1 MDNQKETSKGQTP
14 DPENEMP
21 LHIVLPAEWEPQSGI
36 QLTWPHS
43 GTDWEPMLDEI
54 SQCYAR
60 IVREIIRFEPVMIV
74 TPSADIVHPYIEDL
88 DQDRIHFCEVPGTND
103 TWARD
108 HGGISVM
115 FNGEP
120 AVFNFTFNGWGMKY
134 PANYDNQIVFE
145 MEKDGAFTPDI
156 KVRYFSLVLEGG
168 SIESDGCGTVLTT
181 ARCLFSKN
189 RNERLSKATF
199 MAAIEALLGA
209 DRLLI
214 LKHGYLEGDDT
225 DGHVDTLA
233 RFCDPETI
241 AYVQCT
247 DPDDS
252 HFDELLAMERELLAL
267 RTAEGKPYR
276 LISLP
281 MAEPVFDEDGYQLP
295 ATYANFLILNGAVLV
310 PAYGNDE
317 LDEQAREVLQTA
329 FPDREII
336 SVDCLPLIQQGGAI
350 HCATMQYPAGVLNVD
365 TDDEEAESDEYSPL

>member
-1 MDNQKETSKGQTP
+1 MDNHKEPRKGQTT
-14 DPENEMP
+14 DPENKRP

-43 GTDWEPMLDEI
+43 GTDWAPMLDEI

-88 DQDRIHFCEVPGTND
+88 DQDRIHICEVRGTND

-108 HGGISVM
+108 HGGITVT
-115 FNGEP
+115 NNDKP
-120 AVFNFTFNGWGMKY
+120 AVLNFIFNGWGMKY
-134 PANYDNQIVFE
+134 PANYDNQIVSE
-145 MEKDGAFTPDI
+145 MESGQAFAPGI
-156 KVRYFSLVLEGG
+156 KVLSPPFVLEGG

-181 ARCLFSKN
+181 ASCLFSNN
-189 RNERLSKATF
+189 RNEPWLSHNTKDDLAF
-199 MAAIEALLGA
+199 FLGA
-209 DRLLI
+209 DRLLV
-214 LKHGYLEGDDT
+214 LENGYLEGDDT

-247 DPDDS
+247 DPEDS

-350 HCATMQYPAGVLNVD
+350 HCATMQYPAGVLNVYTD
-365 TDDEEAESDEYSPL
+365 DDEEESDEYSPL

>member
-1 MDNQKETSKGQTP
+1 MNNQKETSKGQTP
-14 DPENEMP
+14 DPENKMP

-36 QLTWPHS
+36 QLTWPHD
-43 GTDWEPMLDEI
+43 GTDWAPMLDEI

-74 TPSADIVHPYIEDL
+74 TPSADIVRPYIEDL

-189 RNERLSKATF
+189 RNERLSKATI

-252 HFDELLAMERELLAL
+252 HFDDLLAMERELLAL

-365 TDDEEAESDEYSPL
+365 TDDDEAESDEYSPL

>member
-1 MDNQKETSKGQTP
+1 MDNQKETSKGQTS
-14 DPENEMP
+14 DPENKMP

-43 GTDWEPMLDEI
+43 GTDWAPMLDEI

-74 TPSADIVHPYIEDL
+74 TPSADIVRPYIEDL

-108 HGGISVM
+108 HGGITVT
-115 FNGEP
+115 NNDKT
-120 AVFNFTFNGWGMKY
+120 AVLNFIFNGWGMKY
-134 PANYDNQIVFE
+134 PANYDNQIVSE
-145 MEKDGAFTPDI
+145 MESGQAFAPGI
-156 KVRYFSLVLEGG
+156 KVLSPPFVLEGG

-181 ARCLFSKN
+181 ASCLFSNN
-189 RNERLSKATF
+189 RNEPWLSHNTKDDLAF
-199 MAAIEALLGA
+199 FLGA
-209 DRLLI
+209 DRLLV

-252 HFDELLAMERELLAL
+252 HFDELLAMEHELLAL

-317 LDEQAREVLQTA
+317 LDEQAREALQTA

>member
-1 MDNQKETSKGQTP
+1 MDNQKETSKGQTS
-14 DPENEMP
+14 DPENKMP

-43 GTDWEPMLDEI
+43 GTDWAPMLDEI

-88 DQDRIHFCEVPGTND
+88 DQDRIHICEVRGTND

-108 HGGISVM
+108 HGGITVT
-115 FNGEP
+115 NNDKP
-120 AVFNFTFNGWGMKY
+120 AVLNFIFNGWGMKY
-134 PANYDNQIVFE
+134 PANYDNQIVSE
-145 MEKDGAFTPDI
+145 MESGQAFAPGI
-156 KVRYFSLVLEGG
+156 KVFSPPFVLEGG

-181 ARCLFSKN
+181 ASCLFSNN
-189 RNERLSKATF
+189 RNEPWLSHNTKDDLAF
-199 MAAIEALLGA
+199 FLGA
-209 DRLLI
+209 DRLLV
-214 LKHGYLEGDDT
+214 LENGYLEGDDT

-365 TDDEEAESDEYSPL
+365 TDDDDAESDEYSPL

>member
-14 DPENEMP
+14 DPENEKP

-74 TPSADIVHPYIEDL
+74 TPSADIVRPYIEDL
-88 DQDRIHFCEVPGTND
+88 DQDRIHICEVRGTND

-108 HGGISVM
+108 HGGIGVM
-115 FNGEP
+115 FKGKP
-120 AVFNFTFNGWGMKY
+120 AVFNFIFNGWGMKF

-156 KVRYFSLVLEGG
+156 EVRYFSLVLEGG

-189 RNERLSKATF
+189 RNERLSKATI

-350 HCATMQYPAGVLNVD
+350 HCATMQYPAGVLNVYA
-365 TDDEEAESDEYSPL
+365 DDDEAESDEYSPL

>member
-1 MDNQKETSKGQTP
+1 MNNQKEPKANSTP
-14 DPENEMP
+14 ESDEENLP
-21 LHIVLPAEWEPQSGI
+21 LVVLPAEWEPQSGI

-74 TPSADIVHPYIEDL
+74 TPSADIVRPYIEDL
-88 DQDRIHFCEVPGTND
+88 DQDRIHICEVRGTND

-108 HGGISVM
+108 HGGIGVM
-115 FNGEP
+115 FKGEP

-156 KVRYFSLVLEGG
+156 EVRYFSLVLEGG

-189 RNERLSKATF
+189 RNERLSKATI

-350 HCATMQYPAGVLNVD
+350 HCATMQYPAGVLNVYADDDD
-365 TDDEEAESDEYSPL
+365 TESDEYSPL

>member
-1 MDNQKETSKGQTP
+1 MNNQKEPKANSTP
-14 DPENEMP
+14 ESDEENLP
-21 LHIVLPAEWEPQSGI
+21 LVVLPAEWEPQSGI

-43 GTDWEPMLDEI
+43 GTDWAPMLDEI

-88 DQDRIHFCEVPGTND
+88 DQDRIHICEVPGTND

-247 DPDDS
+247 DPEDS

>member
-1 MDNQKETSKGQTP
+1 MDNQKETSKGQTS

-36 QLTWPHS
+36 QRTWPHS
-43 GTDWEPMLDEI
+43 GTDWAPMLDEI

-88 DQDRIHFCEVPGTND
+88 DQDRIHICEVRGTND

-365 TDDEEAESDEYSPL
+365 TDDDDAESDEYSPL

>member
-1 MDNQKETSKGQTP
+1 MDNQKETSKGQTS
-14 DPENEMP
+14 DPENKMP

-36 QLTWPHS
+36 QLTWPHD
-43 GTDWEPMLDEI
+43 GTDWAPMLDEI

-74 TPSADIVHPYIEDL
+74 TPSADIVRPYIEDL
-88 DQDRIHFCEVPGTND
+88 DQDRIHICEVRGTND

-108 HGGISVM
+108 HGGITVT
-115 FNGEP
+115 NNDKP
-120 AVFNFTFNGWGMKY
+120 AVLNFIFNGWGMKY

-145 MEKDGAFTPDI
+145 MESGQAFAPGI
-156 KVRYFSLVLEGG
+156 KVLSPPFVLEGG

-181 ARCLFSKN
+181 ASCLFSNN
-189 RNERLSKATF
+189 RNEPWLSRNTKDDLAF
-199 MAAIEALLGA
+199 FLGA
-209 DRLLI
+209 DRLLV
-214 LKHGYLEGDDT
+214 LENGYLEGDDT

-350 HCATMQYPAGVLNVD
+350 HCATMQYPAGVLNVY
-365 TDDEEAESDEYSPL
+365 TDDDEAESDEYSPL

>member
-1 MDNQKETSKGQTP
+1 MDNQKETSKGQTS
-14 DPENEMP
+14 DPENKMP

-43 GTDWEPMLDEI
+43 GTDWAPMLDEI

-74 TPSADIVHPYIEDL
+74 TPSADIVRPYIEDL
-88 DQDRIHFCEVPGTND
+88 DQDRIHICEVRGTND

-108 HGGISVM
+108 HGGITVT
-115 FNGEP
+115 NNDKP
-120 AVFNFTFNGWGMKY
+120 AVFNFIFNGWGMKY
-134 PANYDNQIVFE
+134 PANYDNQIVSE
-145 MEKDGAFTPDI
+145 MESGQAFAPGI
-156 KVRYFSLVLEGG
+156 KVFSPPFVLEGG

-181 ARCLFSKN
+181 ASCLFSNN
-189 RNERLSKATF
+189 RNEPWLSHNTKDDLAF
-199 MAAIEALLGA
+199 FLGA
-209 DRLLI
+209 DRLLV
-214 LKHGYLEGDDT
+214 LENGYLEGDDT

-350 HCATMQYPAGVLNVD
+350 HCATMQYPAGVLNVY
-365 TDDEEAESDEYSPL
+365 TDDDEAESDEYSPL

>member
-1 MDNQKETSKGQTP
+1 MDNQKETSKGQTS
-14 DPENEMP
+14 DPENKMP

-43 GTDWEPMLDEI
+43 GTDWAPMLDEI

-88 DQDRIHFCEVPGTND
+88 DQDRIHICEVRGTND

-108 HGGISVM
+108 HGGITVT
-115 FNGEP
+115 NNDKP
-120 AVFNFTFNGWGMKY
+120 AVLNFIFNGWGMKY
-134 PANYDNQIVFE
+134 PANYDNLIVSE
-145 MEKDGAFTPDI
+145 MESGQAFAPGI
-156 KVRYFSLVLEGG
+156 KVLSPPFVLEGG

-181 ARCLFSKN
+181 ASCLFSNN
-189 RNERLSKATF
+189 RNEPWLSHNTKDDLAF
-199 MAAIEALLGA
+199 FLGA
-209 DRLLI
+209 DRLLV
-214 LKHGYLEGDDT
+214 LENGYLEGDDT

-247 DPDDS
+247 DPEDS

-350 HCATMQYPAGVLNVD
+350 HCATMQYPAGVLNVYA
-365 TDDEEAESDEYSPL
+365 DDDEAESDEYSPL

>member
-1 MDNQKETSKGQTP
+1 MDNQKETSKGQTS
-14 DPENEMP
+14 DPENKMP

-88 DQDRIHFCEVPGTND
+88 DQDRIHICEVRGTND

-108 HGGISVM
+108 HGGITVT
-115 FNGEP
+115 NNDKP
-120 AVFNFTFNGWGMKY
+120 AVLNFIFNGWGMKY
-134 PANYDNQIVFE
+134 PANYDNQIVSE
-145 MEKDGAFTPDI
+145 MESGQAFAPGI
-156 KVRYFSLVLEGG
+156 KVLSPPFVLEGG

-181 ARCLFSKN
+181 ASCLFSNN
-189 RNERLSKATF
+189 RNEPWLSHNTKDDLAF
-199 MAAIEALLGA
+199 FLGA
-209 DRLLI
+209 DRLLV
-214 LKHGYLEGDDT
+214 LENGYLEGDDT

-350 HCATMQYPAGVLNVD
+350 HCATMQYPAGVLNVY
-365 TDDEEAESDEYSPL
+365 TDDDEAESDEYSPL